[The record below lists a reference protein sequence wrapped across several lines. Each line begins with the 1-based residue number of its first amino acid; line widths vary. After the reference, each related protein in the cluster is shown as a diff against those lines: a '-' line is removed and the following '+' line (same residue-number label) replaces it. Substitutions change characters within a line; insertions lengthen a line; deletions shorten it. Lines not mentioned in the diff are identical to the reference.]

1 MGTELEIIQVL
12 ERIEARLN
20 RIEETVQGVRMS
32 TRKSMEW
39 IGTLS
44 EHMSAF
50 DIFRDEVR
58 STLEPVMNKLDC
70 NDEGLRILRHATV
83 DVSRRIEL
91 LEKCDEQMRTNLHSS

>member
-50 DIFRDEVR
+50 DTFRDEVR
-58 STLEPVMNKLDC
+58 STLEPVMNQAMK
-70 NDEGLRILRHATV
+70 
-83 DVSRRIEL
+83 EL
-91 LEKCDEQMRTNLHSS
+91 CIPE